1 MSGGGEAVPTVKA
14 ATRSPSTFRRLM
26 ELMYMLIATIAALIF
41 FQKAK
46 EIDGEK
52 DQLERELR
60 KHKDAAMAREPD
72 NKCSVCLGDVR
83 QVALQPC
90 GHVCLCKECARTISA
105 QQDRKCPVCRQKV
118 TKFENVYLC

>member
-1 MSGGGEAVPTVKA
+1 MSGREKPK
-14 ATRSPSTFRRLM
+14 SPSTFRRFL
-26 ELMYMLIATIAALIF
+26 ELMYMLVATLAALLF

-52 DQLERELR
+52 EELERELR
-60 KHKDAAMAREPD
+60 LHKDAAMAKEPE

-90 GHVCLCKECARTISA
+90 GHVCLCKDCAKVISS
-105 QQDRKCPVCRQKV
+105 QQDKKCPICRQKIR
-118 TKFENVYLC
+118 KFQNFYFS